1 MTRMGLFRSILVVAI
16 LVTGFARI
24 VSTAHA
30 AGGIVGNGASG
41 SCTEAALDAALASGA
56 TVTFNCGGPATIT
69 LTSQKTIAAGQNIAI
84 VGGGEIT
91 LSGGGTTRLFVV
103 AAGGRLT
110 LQNITLADGKAAGN
124 GGALLV
130 QGEAELTDVT
140 VRNSQA
146 VGSDTTGGAIFVE
159 QGALTGANLRV
170 LDNDAGR
177 HGGGIANVGGTL
189 LLRNSLVQGN
199 EALGYAGIFSTGA
212 AVIEFSQIA
221 GNTATAADEFGGGI
235 GVNGGTMAVA
245 DSTVSGNQ
253 APGNIG
259 GGIAVIGGDLT
270 VERTDIADNIGGFGG
285 GGLYVNVNSG
295 SNVTLRDSRVLRNRT
310 TAQDP
315 SSYGG
320 GIYNGGTLLL
330 ERVTVAENE
339 AGAAS
344 GAYSYGSG
352 NLTVRDSTVSG
363 NTAGH
368 VAGGLWLAGDGA
380 QTLTNVT
387 VSGNTAG
394 SYGGGL
400 LVDGLG
406 VLLQNSTIFGNSAPD
421 GANLHNRVANSF
433 VRNTIVGAPVGSG
446 NCGSG
451 SGAGPFFSGGNN
463 VISDETCGVNPD
475 DKTATDPQLGP
486 LADNGGPTR
495 THLPNSGSPALDF
508 GQSTGCPAT
517 DQRGYARP
525 AGNACDVGA
534 VEVGAATALADES
547 LRCGGEFPADA
558 DTMLV
563 ESDPTFT
570 HGDITVLSISR
581 SGGVETRA
589 LLRFSPAGLPPGA
602 AISSAEIELPLYDF
616 PGFNPTPN
624 PVLLSTR
631 EVTEP
636 WVENAATW
644 GNQPA
649 NDSAYPD
656 VSYAAA
662 GNILRIDVTALAARW
677 ANGEL
682 APLGVVIAPGG
693 TGDMN
698 VQFNTREEGS
708 GPGPRLVVRCTPRYD
723 GNPADR
729 AAKDAAQQAALQKL
743 TQNSAA
749 APSVTFG
756 QQGGVLHATFRV
768 AVPADAG
775 KPSAGVD
782 ESEARAR
789 WFLTEYKGLLRLND
803 PAAELELER
812 RDDTNSHLRFR
823 QLVDGVPVEG
833 GELVVHLAGATV
845 IGLDGYYLPDAAP
858 LGAPALDAATATGLA
873 LAAAGPGAVAQGEPQ
888 LRYVAEAM
896 FNPAGDPRLRL
907 AWKVAAARGDGVYH
921 YLVDA
926 DSGKIVAGL
935 PQSTTVFDLAL
946 SRVANTA
953 ATTACST
960 GSMVT
965 GGTLWYT
972 EAGRVAGQGAD
983 ADADTGFAASRKTYN
998 YLLNTRGI
1006 GRDGINGSGGQITV
1020 FTNVGTNWQNA
1031 QFFCGQAE
1039 FGAGMVTQDIVAHE
1053 FAHGLMNS
1061 TVFPTYQR
1069 ESGALNE
1076 SLADVFGYATDSD
1089 DWTLGEGSTAGTLRN
1104 MEFPAQFSHPDRY
1117 GGFVSFPATTTC
1129 AGNTNDNCNV
1139 HSNSG
1144 IHNKAAQL
1152 LMAGGTH
1159 GGYSVSPM
1167 GRDKAVALYYN
1178 ILRFN
1183 LITTNA
1189 TFLDVRNA
1197 LINLIQFA
1205 ISPPPFI
1212 TIDLGWS
1219 YTAAD
1224 LCRVRNAY
1232 AAVGVGAGDANCD
1245 GTEDPAQNQWF
1256 ADQDGDGIRN
1266 DLDRCPTLKNSDNN
1280 DSDGDGAGDPCDPDD
1295 DNDRIC
1301 DYNGPLNAGQPGL
1314 ANACARGGGTAAGNV
1329 FDNCRLV
1336 ANTAQTDSD
1345 NDNFGDACD
1354 DDRDGDGRPNA
1365 RDNCPDTK
1373 QGLAKGDWND
1383 YDGDG
1388 RGDVCDWDADND
1400 GVCDV
1405 GGPRAFGS
1413 PGVPE
1418 GGCVAGSGLTTG
1430 GLAADN
1436 CPLKENPGQEDTT
1449 ETSLDFP
1456 RDRVG
1461 DACDLCP
1468 AVSDPNNAD
1477 TDDDGV
1483 GDPCDRDDDNDHIC
1497 DLNGPFPPGADGVV
1511 ADPNFPNLGCEPGP
1525 VRKAAPLVPGDNCV
1539 QIANRDQRD
1548 DDNNG
1553 VGFACDL
1560 AERRAF
1566 FSRIGDLVARYQF
1579 KPKYGP
1585 LRYPVPICPQCVGSL
1600 PFGYEAVINVAVP
1613 QGYRVQ
1619 VVDTVGSV
1627 VAKPVLAANI
1637 ATLRFLPAV
1646 NAARQIGVGVESA
1659 AADSPQ
1665 AALETA
1671 GDVGYYLEFVPDASL
1686 PPDSTVT
1693 AEVTVKEEI
1702 PNTGKALFL
1711 PFVRR

>member
-1 MTRMGLFRSILVVAI
+1 MTRMGIFRIVLLVAI
-16 LVTGFARI
+16 LATVSAR
-24 VSTAHA
+24 VFSTAHA
-30 AGGIVGNGASG
+30 AGGIVGDGASG
-41 SCTEAALDAALASGA
+41 SCTEAAFDAALASGA
-56 TVTFNCGGPATIT
+56 TVTFNCGGSATIT
-69 LTSQKTIAAGQNIAI
+69 LTGQKIIAAGRDVAI

-130 QGEAELTDVT
+130 QGEAVLTDVV
-140 VRNSQA
+140 VRASQA
-146 VGSDTTGGAIFVE
+146 VGADTTGGAIFVDK
-159 QGALTGANLRV
+159 GALTGDNVQV
-170 LDNDAGR
+170 LDSSATTS
-177 HGGGIANVGGTL
+177 GGGIDNWGGTL
-189 LLRNSLVQGN
+189 RLRNSLVQGN
-199 EALGYAGIFSTGA
+199 QAEGFAGVVSSGA
-212 AVIEFSQIA
+212 AVIEFSKIA
-221 GNTATAADEFGGGI
+221 DNTATTGFGGGL
-235 GVNGGTMAVA
+235 GVTGGTLALA

-253 APGNIG
+253 STGNIG

-285 GGLYVNVNSG
+285 GGLYTNVNTG
-295 SNVTLRDSRVLRNRT
+295 SDVTLRDSRVLRNRT
-310 TAQDP
+310 TGQDP

-320 GIYNGGTLLL
+320 GIYNGATLLL

-339 AGAAS
+339 AGAA
-344 GAYSYGSG
+344 GGMYSYGDGSV
-352 NLTVRDSTVSG
+352 TIRDSTISG
-363 NTAGH
+363 NMAGH
-368 VAGGLWLAGDGA
+368 VAGGLWLSGDGA
-380 QTLTNVT
+380 QTVANVT

-394 SYGGGL
+394 SYAGGL

-433 VRNTIVGAPVGSG
+433 VRNTIIGGPLAGG
-446 NCGSG
+446 NCGQESG
-451 SGAGPFFSGGNN
+451 NLPVPFFSGGNN

-475 DKTATDPQLGP
+475 DKTATDPQVGP
-486 LADNGGPTR
+486 LVDNGGPTR
-495 THLPNSGSPALDF
+495 THLPNAGSPAIDF
-508 GQSTGCPAT
+508 GQSTGCPPT
-517 DQRGYARP
+517 DQRGNVRP
-525 AGNACDVGA
+525 AGTACDVGA
-534 VEVGAATALADES
+534 VELGAATALGDDT

-570 HGDITVLSISR
+570 HGDVPVLSISR

-589 LLRFSPAGLPPGA
+589 LLHFSPAGLPPDA
-602 AISSAEIELPLYDF
+602 AISSAEIELPLSDF
-616 PGFNPTPN
+616 NTGFNPTPN
-624 PVLLSTR
+624 PVLLGVR

-636 WVENAATW
+636 WVENEANW
-644 GNQPA
+644 ENQPA
-649 NDSAYPD
+649 NDAAYPD

-662 GNILRIDVTALAARW
+662 GGTLRVDVTALAARW
-677 ANGEL
+677 ANGSL

-693 TGDMN
+693 TEGVN
-698 VQFNTREEGS
+698 VQFYTREQS
-708 GPGPRLVVRCTPRYD
+708 GNPGPRLIVRCTPRFD
-723 GNPADR
+723 GNPASR
-729 AAKDAAQQAALQKL
+729 AAKDTAQQADLQKL
-743 TQNSAA
+743 AQNSSV
-749 APSVTFG
+749 APNVTFG
-756 QQGGVLHATFRV
+756 QQGGVLHAIFRV
-768 AVPADAG
+768 PVPADAG
-775 KPSAGVD
+775 KPSAGID

-789 WFLTEYKGLLRLND
+789 WFLTEYKGLLRLSN

-812 RDDTNSHLRFR
+812 RDDSNSHLRFR

-833 GELVVHLAGATV
+833 GELVVHLAEATV
-845 IGLDGYYLPDAAP
+845 IGLDGFYLPDVAP
-858 LGAPALDAATATGLA
+858 LGAPTLDAASATSLA
-873 LAAAGPGAVAQGEPQ
+873 LAEAGPGAVAQGEPQ

-896 FNPAGDPRLRL
+896 FNPAGDPRPSL

-926 DSGKIVAGL
+926 DSGKILAGL

-953 ATTACST
+953 ATTSCAST
-960 GSMVT
+960 LS

-972 EAGRVAGQGAD
+972 EAGRVAGQGAN
-983 ADADTGFAASRKTYN
+983 ADADTGFAAARKTYN

-1006 GRDGINGSGGQITV
+1006 GRDGLNGSGGLITV

-1089 DWTLGEGSTAGTLRN
+1089 DWTLGEGSAAGTLRN

-1117 GGFVSFPATTTC
+1117 AGFVSFPATTTC

-1159 GGYSVSPM
+1159 GGYSVSAM

-1197 LINLIQFA
+1197 LVNLIQFA
-1205 ISPPPFI
+1205 INPPPFI
-1212 TIDLGWS
+1212 TIALGWT

-1256 ADQDGDGIRN
+1256 ADEDGDGIRN
-1266 DLDRCPTLKNSDNN
+1266 DLDRCPTLRSSDNN

-1301 DYNGPLNAGQPGL
+1301 DDNGPLNAGQPGL
-1314 ANACARGGGTAAGNV
+1314 ANACARGRGSAAGNV

-1336 ANTAQTDSD
+1336 ANTAQSDSD

-1388 RGDVCDWDADND
+1388 LGDVCDWDADND
-1400 GVCDV
+1400 GICDV

-1413 PGVPE
+1413 PGVPA

-1430 GLAADN
+1430 GRAADN

-1456 RDRVG
+1456 LDRVG

-1497 DLNGPFPPGADGVV
+1497 DLDGPFPPGADGVV
-1511 ADPNFPNLGCEPGP
+1511 ADPNLPNLGCEPGP

-1548 DDNNG
+1548 DDGNG
-1553 VGFACDL
+1553 IGFACDL

-1566 FSRIGDLVARYQF
+1566 FSRIGDLVSRYQF

-1627 VAKPVLAANI
+1627 VAKPVLAANV
-1637 ATLRFLPAV
+1637 ATLRFLPAA
-1646 NAARQIGVGVESA
+1646 NAARQIGFGIESA

-1665 AALETA
+1665 AALATA
-1671 GDVGYYLEFVPDASL
+1671 GDVGYYLEFIPDASL
-1686 PPDSTVT
+1686 PPDGTVT
-1693 AEVTVKEEI
+1693 AEVTVQEEI
-1702 PNTGKALFL
+1702 QNSGTSIYL